1 MASRHQPQP
10 RPSPGPAM
18 LMIRNGLQALL
29 AAKNEIFRLVPEDCY
44 WSSSGWRFNGIVHD
58 QNRLLYDKV
67 TVLES
72 EKRAWE
78 SSPEAQAIRE
88 GLNPWRNRDAETR
101 RNS

>member
-1 MASRHQPQP
+1 MKFLDWYLKIAIGAALVGGS
-10 RPSPGPAM
+10 M
-18 LMIRNGLQALL
+18 ELFMIKTG
-29 AAKNEIFRLVPEDCY
+29 F
-44 WSSSGWRFNGIVHD
+44 
-58 QNRLLYDKV
+58 YDKV